1 MEIFLNEQNFSR
13 LLSGVALTL
22 EIALI
27 SIVISTLGGLLLG
40 FIMTS
45 RSFIVRLICRFYLES
60 IRIIPLLAWLF
71 IVFFGI
77 SQFFDIDMTAL
88 QSAIIV
94 FSLWGIA
101 EMGDLVRGAI
111 TSLPKH
117 QSESG
122 RALGLKTW
130 QIELYI
136 IFPQAITRLLP
147 SIISLSTRMIKTTS
161 LVALLGAVDLLKVGQ
176 QIIELNRSNMHASF
190 WVYGGIFLTYFILC
204 YPLSYLSKIL
214 EKKYQ

>member
-1 MEIFLNEQNFSR
+1 MEIFFIGSNFTR
-13 LLSGVALTL
+13 LLQGMLLTL

-27 SIVISTLGGLLLG
+27 SIIFATFGGLFLG
-40 FIMTS
+40 FIMTFKS
-45 RSFIVRLICRFYLES
+45 LIIRGICRFYLECV
-60 IRIIPLLAWLF
+60 RIIPILAWLF

-77 SQFFDIDMTAL
+77 SQQFDINLSAIS
-88 QSAIIV
+88 SAIIV

-101 EMGDLVRGAI
+101 EVGDLVRGAI

-117 QSESG
+117 QTQSAQ
-122 RALGLKTW
+122 ALGLQQW
-130 QIELYI
+130 QIMCYI
-136 IFPQAITRLLP
+136 ILPQALQRLLP

-161 LVALLGAVDLLKVGQ
+161 LVALLGVVDLLKVGQ
-176 QIIELNRSNMHASF
+176 QIIELNKSNPNASF
-190 WVYGGIFLTYFILC
+190 WVYGGIFCTYFILC